1 MFKDRIKQLRKVY
14 GLTQNEL
21 SKILSMTQRSY
32 SRFETGETFPTELM
46 LNKIADVFNVST
58 DYLVGRTNLKRY
70 TIKRIKND
78 Y

>member
-1 MFKDRIKQLRKVY
+1 
-14 GLTQNEL
+14 
-21 SKILSMTQRSY
+21 MTQRSY

>member
-1 MFKDRIKQLRKVY
+1 MFKDRIKQLRKEY

-32 SRFETGETFPTELM
+32 SRFETGEIFPTELM

-70 TIKRIKND
+70 TIKRIKQ
-78 Y
+78 